1 MVKWSALIVTGT
13 LNRALLPTPSTAPDA
28 EGFPAKVVT
37 LYATGAAVPG
47 QTMQAPAPGL
57 LPKPG
62 AQGVQ
67 ARAPPLG
74 GEKVPMG
81 QAYGAPSPGAG
92 AKKPPGAGVQA
103 AAPAGEKAPAGH
115 APHAAGALA
124 PAPALA
130 VPAGHGTQLSSPAEG
145 P

>member
-1 MVKWSALIVTGT
+1 M
-13 LNRALLPTPSTAPDA
+13 PSTAPAA
-28 EGFPAKVVT
+28 EGLPAKVVT
-37 LYATGAAVPG
+37 LYATGAAVLG
-47 QTMQAPAPGL
+47 HTMQVPAAGL

-62 AQGVQ
+62 AQGVH
-67 ARAPPLG
+67 ATAPPLG

-81 QAYGAPSPGAG
+81 HAYGAPRPGAG
-92 AKKPPGAGVQA
+92 EKKPPGAGVQA
-103 AAPAGEKAPAGH
+103 AAPAGEKAPSGH
-115 APHAAGALA
+115 APHAAGVLA